1 VSGAHLASRA
11 SLRAAVLG
19 AGVFGAA
26 IAAIAVAQVV
36 ALGDACAGARGAN
49 TVISRARI
57 EVPRHRVDV
66 AHAGEA
72 ELALLPGVG
81 PSLAASII
89 DERETRGGFASLDD
103 LARVRG
109 MGAATLDAL
118 RADAVVRGDAAA
130 AAAAGARP

>member
-1 VSGAHLASRA
+1 MSGAHLASRA

-36 ALGDACAGARGAN
+36 ALGDACAGARGAS

-72 ELALLPGVG
+72 ELALLPDVG

>member
-1 VSGAHLASRA
+1 VSGAHLVSRA
-11 SLRAAVLG
+11 SQRAAVLG

-26 IAAIAVAQVV
+26 IAAIAVAQLV
-36 ALGDACAGARGAN
+36 ALGDASADARGGNSA
-49 TVISRARI
+49 ISRARI

-72 ELALLPGVG
+72 ELALLPDVG

-89 DERETRGGFASLDD
+89 DERETRGGFATLDD

-109 MGAATLDAL
+109 MGAATLDGL
-118 RADAVVRGDAAA
+118 RADAVVHADAH
-130 AAAAGARP
+130 AAAGAQP

>member
-26 IAAIAVAQVV
+26 IAAIAVAQLV
-36 ALGDACAGARGAN
+36 ALGDASADARGGN
-49 TVISRARI
+49 TAISRARI

-72 ELALLPGVG
+72 ELALLPDVG

-89 DERETRGGFASLDD
+89 DERETRGGFATLDD

-109 MGAATLDAL
+109 MGAATLDGL
-118 RADAVVRGDAAA
+118 RAEAVVHADVH
-130 AAAAGARP
+130 AAAGAQP

>member
-1 VSGAHLASRA
+1 MSGAHLASRA

-26 IAAIAVAQVV
+26 IAVA
-36 ALGDACAGARGAN
+36 ALGDACAGARGAS

>member
-1 VSGAHLASRA
+1 MSGAHLASRA

-26 IAAIAVAQVV
+26 IAAIAVAQVA

-72 ELALLPGVG
+72 ELALLPDVG

>member
-1 VSGAHLASRA
+1 MSGAHLASRA